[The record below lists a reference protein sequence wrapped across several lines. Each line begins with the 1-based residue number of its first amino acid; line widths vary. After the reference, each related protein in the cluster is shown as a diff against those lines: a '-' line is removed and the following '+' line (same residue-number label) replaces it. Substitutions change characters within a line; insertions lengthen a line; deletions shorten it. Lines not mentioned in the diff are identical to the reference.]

1 MFRQVVGSLFAL
13 AGKYADQ
20 WSAVDRV
27 VDPPTFGLRAAFS
40 VEPVNVSLTRLTW
53 KFVEGYVRHQGLWRE
68 VMAEETF
75 GEVLGAIEEASERP
89 GGMPV
94 TAELWIRIVYDFLV
108 AYNSRR
114 VDSGPLLDALIPL
127 YFARTAAF
135 VHEVAE
141 LTNEK
146 AEEAVDDVVDAA
158 IRLKPTLRARWRKE
172 GVPER
177 SLAEHSV
184 PEGEPVE
191 ELASGSV

>member
-1 MFRQVVGSLFAL
+1 VVE
-13 AGKYADQ
+13 
-20 WSAVDRV
+20 
-27 VDPPTFGLRAAFS
+27 PPTFGLPAAFTAEPVGVS
-40 VEPVNVSLTRLTW
+40 VERLVR
-53 KFVEGYVRHQGLWRE
+53 KFAEGRERYRDLWR
-68 VMAEETF
+68 
-75 GEVLGAIEEASERP
+75 
-89 GGMPV
+89 
-94 TAELWIRIVYDFLV
+94 TALARATLDELEGSSTRTDDRGIDRVLWIRIVYDFLV